1 MKITILFGL
10 FISTLSYAEGD
21 SQNTDVAPR
30 LGLIYSSE
38 FDVSSSP
45 ISSQLTVTKQQM
57 IQQQITKALTI
68 KQPTETAPPRG
79 VSKTVIQ
86 SDPSTAFMSHSKS
99 TIIKVQAT
107 PETPARIEKPVIKST
122 KSSIVKQ
129 ASVKTP
135 VRKRAPVKTPV
146 RKQASVKTP
155 VRKQASIKTPVR
167 KQASIKTPV
176 TRPASV
182 KTPVTRPASVKAP
195 VQASVI
201 EQQTGQITEIQQT
214 EEEAI
219 FIKTTLYQ
227 KNTSGP
233 IQQAPIMASPT
244 TSIKPY
250 RKIYIEAN
258 AAFGQSYGKTKVK
271 HKDDSFSELAS
282 GDFMSISMFVPGNRS
297 RVRLGL
303 EIRSMRLATP
313 ELEYDTRDMLAA
325 ETVLLSARPVGQSN
339 RSSSLLI
346 KAGYSRIRA
355 LDLTSDAGGY
365 TLITIGSEGDLY
377 LLKNVGAS
385 INMIGSRHLFRDIEL
400 INGLGSVFWQRS
412 IVRLSLGLEAT
423 RLNSETV
430 IINKNAI
437 FFTLGI
443 RL

>member
-1 MKITILFGL
+1 MKINILFGL
-10 FISTLSYAEGD
+10 FISTISYAEGD
-21 SQNTDVAPR
+21 SQTIDEAPR
-30 LGLIYSSE
+30 QGLIYSSE

-129 ASVKTP
+129 AS
-135 VRKRAPVKTPV
+135 
-146 RKQASVKTP
+146 
-155 VRKQASIKTPVR
+155 IKTPVR

-201 EQQTGQITEIQQT
+201 EQQTGQITEILRT
-214 EEEAI
+214 EEESI
-219 FIKTTLYQ
+219 FAQTTLYQ

-258 AAFGQSYGKTKVK
+258 AVFGQSFGKTELKNQ
-271 HKDDSFSELAS
+271 DDSFSEWAS
-282 GDFMSISMFVPGNRS
+282 GDFMSVSMFVPGNRG
-297 RVRLGL
+297 RFRLGL

-313 ELEYDTRDMLAA
+313 RLEYDTRDMLAA

-355 LDLTSDAGGY
+355 LGLTSDAGGY
-365 TLITIGSEGDLY
+365 TLITIGTEGDLY

-385 INMIGSRHLFRDIEL
+385 INMLGSRHLFRDIEL

-412 IVRLSLGLEAT
+412 VVRLSLGLEAT

>member
-135 VRKRAPVKTPV
+135 VRKRAPV
-146 RKQASVKTP
+146 
-155 VRKQASIKTPVR
+155 KTPVR